1 MLQSELSTSA
11 FVAERQSQFHKN
23 CILIAVENP
32 FRYQQPMYLIYTSI
46 KTSQDLIIPVDLGT
60 AWQARL
66 NIFIT

>member
-11 FVAERQSQFHKN
+11 FVAVLSKSIPQELY
-23 CILIAVENP
+23 LIAVENP

-46 KTSQDLIIPVDLGT
+46 KTSQDLIIPVDLGA